1 MLIFQLLPLIL
12 KLACVSLGSNIFENL
27 LRNSP
32 MFALFTMDSLEGS
45 DVSQTILELASTEI
59 LTPRMIITKECYK
72 LLPYVNKD
80 LITFVIMPGEN
91 FTGLLDTVNASLE
104 LLNNAKVVF
113 VLPSHNSVE
122 NTWSCAQWCWT
133 HKIMNVVMAVQR
145 SKVEFDLYTYN
156 PVPSIQII
164 KILINA
170 SFAELFPK
178 GPKNLENFP
187 VRTLRKYDFPRTFRY
202 TNSKG
207 DKVYGGYLWNIFN
220 AWATKY
226 RVQLQ
231 FLNSSGSDVL
241 DRTLASEYMTADIID
256 VAPHFV
262 GSLQGNVT
270 KTYPVLFDRICIMAP
285 QSQRLP
291 PYLYLYL
298 IFDSSVWYCII
309 FGVIYISFAESI
321 FNIITHNRFDFG
333 LGFCN
338 TILGISYQSTSEKY
352 FKFKS
357 FKFIHGQVMFL
368 GFILTNLFLS
378 SLSSFLTAILFYAQI
393 ETYEDLERSGI
404 RILVE
409 DVTFK
414 SLAYFGVI
422 PFKWQKLYEP
432 VDRETFF
439 EHLWGWNNSF
449 AYSLSSDRFN
459 LMGLIQKP
467 LKKPIF
473 HVTNICAVEAMV
485 GLSIRTDAI
494 FMDSINSF
502 IIKLYDVGL
511 YQKYITD
518 LAHESIEAGKMKPFQ
533 IYLEPFVPLNI
544 EHLQLSWFLLSFGY
558 SIGFLSFSLEY
569 LNRFVQQ
576 KYFNTNL

>member
-1 MLIFQLLPLIL
+1 
-12 KLACVSLGSNIFENL
+12 
-27 LRNSP
+27 
-32 MFALFTMDSLEGS
+32 MDSSEDS
-45 DVSQTILELASTEI
+45 DISQTILELASTEI
-59 LTPRMIITKECYK
+59 LTPRIIITKGSYK

-80 LITFVIMPGEN
+80 LVSFVIMTGEN
-91 FTGLLDTVNASLE
+91 FTGLLDSTHASLE

-113 VLPSHNSVE
+113 VLPPHNATE

-164 KILINA
+164 KIFINA

-178 GPKNLENFP
+178 RPKSFENFP

-202 TNSKG
+202 INHKG
-207 DKVYGGYLWNIFN
+207 VEVYGGYLWNIFN

-270 KTYPVLFDRICIMAP
+270 NTYPVLFDRICIMAP

-291 PYLYLYL
+291 SYLYLYL
-298 IFDSSVWYCII
+298 IFDASVWYCII
-309 FGVIYISFAESI
+309 FGVLYMSLAESI
-321 FNIITHNRFDFG
+321 YNIITQNRFDFG

-338 TILGISYQSTSEKY
+338 TILGISYQTTSRKY
-352 FKFKS
+352 FNFRS

-378 SLSSFLTAILFYAQI
+378 NLSSFLTAILFHPQI
-393 ETYEDLERSGI
+393 ETYEDLEKSGTKV
-404 RILVE
+404 LVE

-414 SLAYFGVI
+414 GLAYFGVI

-459 LMGLIQKP
+459 LMDLIQKP

-473 HVTNICAVEAMV
+473 HVTNICVLEIMI
-485 GLSIRTDAI
+485 GLSIRSDAI
-494 FMDSINSF
+494 FMDSINYF
-502 IIKLYDVGL
+502 IIRLYDVGL

-518 LAHESIEAGKMKPFQ
+518 LAYESIEAGIMKPFQ

-558 SIGFLSFSLEY
+558 SVGFLCFSLEY
-569 LNRFVQQ
+569 LIRFIQQ
-576 KYFNTNL
+576 KHVNVQFI